1 MSNDAKQLVERCA
14 DMYAASGDAIDWIR
28 DVRDTSQRL
37 ESDSEGLTLKLR
49 KVRNLVRRLG
59 RASSMPMSVGF
70 FGISQAGK
78 SYLISALAADEQG
91 HLETQLDDKRLDFI
105 EHVDPGGKG
114 GEATG
119 LVTRFTRHG
128 VDSPSGYPI
137 QLTLFSEVDLIKVL
151 GNAFFND
158 FDHTKL
164 AYEND
169 PASIRGNI
177 LSGLEKRRRQEQVP
191 GVTEDD
197 VVDLMEYFQKRFPK
211 LMEPLSGDFW
221 PTAIDLA
228 PRLLPDDR
236 AQLFSV
242 LWGGIDELSEAYLML
257 RGALEALGHAEYCYC
272 PLGVLVNETE
282 SGDLSKSQS
291 IMSVDILDRL
301 GKDHADQIEVIPV
314 GVTGEMSE
322 ACGIPR
328 SVLAALT
335 TELRFV
341 LAEPPAASIVEN
353 VDLLDF
359 PGYRGRLNVT
369 DINQVSADADSEG
382 GAIAQLFLRGKVA
395 CLFERYTDD
404 QEMNVLVLCTPSDK
418 QSDVND
424 IGPVLDT
431 WIAATQGSNPEVRA
445 RRLPGLAWAMTRF
458 DMRIDSML
466 QDSAENTRG
475 AWAKMMK
482 MVLERFKQ
490 FEWIDSWGPD
500 QPFNNT
506 YVVRKPKLVTKW
518 LSLEGENET
527 DISENWKGQLDLMKE
542 TFVAD
547 PMVQKHFVDASLA
560 WDAMV
565 KLNDGGITQLAEYL
579 TQAARIELKLE
590 RIKEQLDEETV
601 DLVEQRLGA
610 YFQKEGAAE
619 VGQKQELVKAVTTD
633 LRTPK
638 KLARFGELLR
648 AMQPSVEQ
656 LRARYLRIGEAPN
669 EASGEVATAE
679 DETVSDDD
687 GDMLFGLDDLVV
699 LPDTESAAD
708 TQVVSSVSIGA
719 AQFAK
724 AAMRD
729 WTTQLRGLSD
739 NADLMH
745 FLAADPKILQSLTD
759 ELITG
764 ANRLNIERQI
774 IESIQDAEERV
785 AATRGSLVERQV
797 MTTANCINDFVDYL
811 GISAMEVAE
820 RPTSTLGGQRRVFEP
835 PAEIPLGT
843 LPDLPAK
850 PINFSGLF
858 IIDWLDAFGQMAVE
872 NAGHSAGREIS
883 AEQNERLGQI
893 LAQMKRGTAITD
905 T

>member
-1 MSNDAKQLVERCA
+1 MSTDAKQLVARCA
-14 DMYAASGDAIDWIR
+14 DIHAAAGDAIGWIG
-28 DVRDTSQRL
+28 DVRKTSQRL
-37 ESDSEGLTLKLR
+37 DSDSDGLIIKLR

-59 RASSMPMSVGF
+59 RAAARPMSVGF

-78 SYLISALAADEQG
+78 SYLISALAAGGNG
-91 HLETQLDDKRLDFI
+91 HLETLLDNQQLDFI

-119 LVTRFTRHG
+119 LVTRFTRRA
-128 VDSPSGYPI
+128 VDAPPGYPI
-137 QLTLFSEVDLIKVL
+137 QLTLFAEVDLVKVL

-164 AYEND
+164 SYDND
-169 PASIRGNI
+169 PESIRSKV
-177 LSGLEKRRRQEQVP
+177 LSGLEKRRRQQPVS
-191 GVTEDD
+191 GMTEDD
-197 VVDLMEYFQKRFPK
+197 VVDLMEYFQKRFPT
-211 LMEPLSGDFW
+211 LMKPLLGDFW

-242 LWGGIDELSEAYLML
+242 LWGGIEEMSEAYLML
-257 RGALEALGHAEYCYC
+257 RGALEEVEHAELCYC
-272 PLGVLVNETE
+272 PISVLVHASE
-282 SGDLSKSQS
+282 SGGLSKSKS
-291 IMSVDILDRL
+291 IMNVDILDRL
-301 GKDHADQIEVIPV
+301 GKDHADLIEVIPV
-314 GVTGEMSE
+314 ASDGTMGRARGV
-322 ACGIPR
+322 PR
-328 SVLAALT
+328 SILAAVT

-341 LAEPPAASIVEN
+341 LAEPPAVSTVEH

-359 PGYRGRLNVT
+359 PGYRGRLSVT
-369 DINQVSADADSEG
+369 DINQVSDQENQGS
-382 GAIAQLFLRGKVA
+382 AIAQLILRGKVA

-431 WIAATQGSNPEVRA
+431 WIAATQGEKPEIRA

-466 QDSAENTRG
+466 QDSLENARG

-490 FEWIDSWGPD
+490 FEWVDSWGSD

-506 YVVRKPKLVTKW
+506 YIVRKPKMETKW

-527 DISENWKGQLDLMKE
+527 GVKESKSGQIGLLKE
-542 TFVAD
+542 TFIGD
-547 PMVQKHFVDASLA
+547 DTVQKHFVDPALA

-565 KLNDGGITQLAEYL
+565 KLNDGGITRLADYL
-579 TQAARIELKLE
+579 AGAARIELKLE
-590 RIKEQLDEETV
+590 RIREQLDEETRDV
-601 DLVEQRLGA
+601 AEQRLGA

-619 VGQKQELVKAVTTD
+619 LEQKQRIVKAVQAD

-638 KLARFGELLR
+638 RLARFGELLKSL
-648 AMQPSVEQ
+648 QPSTEQ
-656 LRARYLRIGEAPN
+656 LRARYLRIGEVPVEESDAAAN
-669 EASGEVATAE
+669 GAQKAVVE
-679 DETVSDDD
+679 DEEE
-687 GDMLFGLDDLVV
+687 GLFGLDDLVV
-699 LPDTESAAD
+699 LPDAGPASAAPAVANLS
-708 TQVVSSVSIGA
+708 TGA

-745 FLAADPKILQSLTD
+745 FLAADTKIIRNLTD

-764 ANRLNIERQI
+764 ASRLKVEQRIVEH
-774 IESIQDAEERV
+774 IQEAEERTS
-785 AATRGSLVERQV
+785 AKRSSLVERQV

-811 GISAMEVAE
+811 GVSALPVNERSASTVAPQRKVFQPPVEVPIGKLPE
-820 RPTSTLGGQRRVFEP
+820 LP
-835 PAEIPLGT
+835 P
-843 LPDLPAK
+843 K

-858 IIDWLDAFGQMAVE
+858 IVDWLDAFARLAID
-872 NAGHSAGREIS
+872 NAGHSAGREITP
-883 AEQNERLGQI
+883 EQNERLGQI
-893 LAQMKRGTAITD
+893 LAQMKRGAAVSAE
-905 T
+905 

>member
-1 MSNDAKQLVERCA
+1 MNTDAKQLVDRCA

-28 DVRDTSQRL
+28 DVRTTSQRL
-37 ESDSEGLTLKLR
+37 ESDSDGLILKLR

-59 RASSMPMSVGF
+59 RAASRPMSVGF

-78 SYLISALAADEQG
+78 SYLISALAANESG
-91 HLETQLDDKRLDFI
+91 HLETKLDDKRLDFI

-119 LVTRFTRHG
+119 LVTRFTRHA
-128 VDSPSGYPI
+128 VDSPPGYPI
-137 QLTLFSEVDLIKVL
+137 QLKLFSEVDLIKVL

-164 AYEND
+164 IYEND
-169 PASIRGNI
+169 PASIRSNV
-177 LSGLEKRRRQEQVP
+177 LSGLEKRRRQQPVP

-211 LMEPLSGDFW
+211 LMEPLNGDFW

-236 AQLFSV
+236 ARLFSV
-242 LWGGIDELSEAYLML
+242 LWGGIEELSEAYLML

-272 PLGVLVNETE
+272 PLEVLVHETE
-282 SGDLSKSQS
+282 SGGLSKSQS

-301 GKDHADQIEVIPV
+301 GKDHADLIEVIPV
-314 GVTGEMSE
+314 NAEDEMSE
-322 ACGIPR
+322 ACGVAR
-328 SVLAALT
+328 SVLATLT

-341 LAEPPAASIVEN
+341 LAEPPAASTVEN

-382 GAIAQLFLRGKVA
+382 SAVAQLILRGKVA

-431 WIAATQGSNPEVRA
+431 WIAATQGDNPEVRA

-466 QDSAENTRG
+466 QDSSENTRV

-500 QPFNNT
+500 QAFSNT
-506 YVVRKPKLVTKW
+506 YVVRKPKMVTKW
-518 LSLEGENET
+518 LSLEGENEI
-527 DISENWKGQLDLMKE
+527 DIADSWKGQLSLLKE
-542 TFVAD
+542 TFIAD
-547 PMVQKHFVDASLA
+547 PIVQKHFVDPSVA
-560 WDAMV
+560 WEAMV
-565 KLNDGGITQLAEYL
+565 KLNDGGITRLAEYL
-579 TQAARIELKLE
+579 ASAARIELKLE
-590 RIKEQLDEETV
+590 RIREQLDEEMV
-601 DLVEQRLGA
+601 DIAEQRLGA

-619 VGQKQELVKAVTTD
+619 VEQKQALVKGVTTD

-638 KLARFGELLR
+638 KLARFGELLW

-656 LRARYLRIGEAPN
+656 LRARYLRTGEALT
-669 EASGEVATAE
+669 EETEDMAAAE
-679 DETVSDDD
+679 DEAVSDD
-687 GDMLFGLDDLVV
+687 GDMLFGLDDLVA
-699 LPDTESAAD
+699 LPDAGPAAGS
-708 TQVVSSVSIGA
+708 QAVSSVSASA

-745 FLAADPKILQSLTD
+745 FLAADPKIVQSLTD

-764 ANRLNIERQI
+764 ASRLNIEHQI
-774 IESIQDAEERV
+774 IESIQDAEDRV

-797 MTTANCINDFVDYL
+797 MTTANCINDYVDYL
-811 GISAMEVAE
+811 GISTMQVAE
-820 RPTSTLGGQRRVFEP
+820 RPISTVGAQRRMFEP
-835 PAEIPLGT
+835 PAKIPIGT
-843 LPDLPAK
+843 LPDLPPK
-850 PINFSGLF
+850 PTNFSGLF
-858 IIDWLDAFGQMAVE
+858 IIDWLDAFGRMAIE

-883 AEQNERLGQI
+883 SEQNERLGQI
-893 LAQMKRGTAITD
+893 LAQMKRNAAITG

>member
-1 MSNDAKQLVERCA
+1 MSADAKQLVERCA
-14 DMYAASGDAIDWIR
+14 DMYAASGDAIEWIR
-28 DVRDTSQRL
+28 DVRNTSQRL
-37 ESDSEGLTLKLR
+37 ESDSDGLILKLR
-49 KVRNLVRRLG
+49 KLRNLVRRLG
-59 RASSMPMSVGF
+59 RAASRPMSVGF

-78 SYLISALAADEQG
+78 SYLISALAAGENG
-91 HLETQLDDKRLDFI
+91 HLETQLDARRLDFI

-128 VDSPSGYPI
+128 VDSPPGYPI
-137 QLTLFSEVDLIKVL
+137 QLTLFAEVDLIKVL

-164 AYEND
+164 SYDND
-169 PASIRGNI
+169 PASVRSNV
-177 LSGLEKRRRQEQVP
+177 LSALEKRRRQSPVS

-211 LMEPLSGDFW
+211 LMEPLNGDYW

-236 AQLFSV
+236 ARLFSV
-242 LWGGIDELSEAYLML
+242 LWGGIEELSEAYLLL
-257 RGALEALGHAEYCYC
+257 RGALETLGLAEYCYC
-272 PLGVLVNETE
+272 PLGVLVNETDAGE
-282 SGDLSKSQS
+282 LSKSQS

-301 GKDHADQIEVIPV
+301 GKDHADLIEVIPV
-314 GVTGEMSE
+314 VGEADSAEPCGV
-322 ACGIPR
+322 AR

-341 LAEPPAASIVEN
+341 LAEPPAASTVES

-369 DINQVSADADSEG
+369 DINQVAADADSEG
-382 GAIAQLFLRGKVA
+382 SAVAQLILRGKVA

-424 IGPVLDT
+424 IGPVLDA
-431 WIAATQGSNPEVRA
+431 WIGATQGDTPEKRA
-445 RRLPGLAWAMTRF
+445 NRLAGLAWAMTRF

-466 QDSAENTRG
+466 QDSAENTRV

-490 FEWIDSWGPD
+490 FEWIDAWGPGKA
-500 QPFNNT
+500 FSNT
-506 YVVRKPKLVTKW
+506 YVVRKPKMVTKW
-518 LSLEGENET
+518 LTLEGESEI
-527 DISENWKGQLDLMKE
+527 DIADSWKGQVDLLKE
-542 TFVAD
+542 TFIAD
-547 PMVQKHFVDASLA
+547 DTVQKHFVDPAVA

-565 KLNDGGITQLAEYL
+565 RLNDGGITRLAEYL
-579 TQAARIELKLE
+579 AGAARIELKLN
-590 RIKEQLDEETV
+590 RIQEQLDEETDDV
-601 DLVEQRLGA
+601 AEKRLGA

-619 VGQKQELVKAVTTD
+619 VEQKQALVKAINAD
-633 LRTPK
+633 LRTPR
-638 KLARFGELLR
+638 KLARFGELLA

-656 LRARYLRIGEAPN
+656 LRARYLRVGEAQEEPL
-669 EASGEVATAE
+669 GEQAAAV
-679 DETVSDDD
+679 DEPADDD
-687 GDMLFGLDDLVV
+687 ADALFGLDDLVV
-699 LPDTESAAD
+699 LPDAQPSAGSPVA
-708 TQVVSSVSIGA
+708 SSVSTSA
-719 AQFAK
+719 TQFAK

-729 WTTQLRGLSD
+729 WTTQLRALSD
-739 NADLMH
+739 NTDLMH
-745 FLAADPKILQSLTD
+745 FLAADPKIVQSLTD

-764 ANRLNIERQI
+764 ANRLDVEREI
-774 IESIQDAEERV
+774 IDSIQDAEERV
-785 AATRGSLVERQV
+785 SATRSSLVERQV

-811 GISAMEVAE
+811 GISALPVDE
-820 RPTSTLGGQRRVFEP
+820 RPPSTVGAQRHVFEP
-835 PAEIPLGT
+835 PVEIPVGK
-843 LPDLPAK
+843 LPQLPPK

-858 IIDWLDAFGQMAVE
+858 ILDWLDAFARLAVD
-872 NAGHSAGREIS
+872 NAGHSAGREITP
-883 AEQNERLGQI
+883 EQNERLGQI
-893 LAQMKRGTAITD
+893 LAQMKRGAAIANP
-905 T
+905 

>member
-1 MSNDAKQLVERCA
+1 MSNEAQQLVDRCA
-14 DMYAASGDAIDWIR
+14 DMYAAAGDAIEWID
-28 DVRDTSQRL
+28 DVRSTSQRL
-37 ESDSEGLTLKLR
+37 DSDSEGLILKLR

-59 RASSMPMSVGF
+59 RAASRPMSVGF

-78 SYLISALAADEQG
+78 SYLISALAAGANG
-91 HLETQLDDKRLDFI
+91 HLETQLDERRLDFI

-119 LVTRFTRHG
+119 LVTRFTRRP
-128 VDSPSGYPI
+128 VDAPRGHPI

-164 AYEND
+164 AYDND
-169 PASIRGNI
+169 PASVRSKV
-177 LSGLEKRRRQEQVP
+177 LSDLEKRRRQQPVP
-191 GVTEDD
+191 GIDADD
-197 VVDLMEYFQKRFPK
+197 VVDLMEYFRKRFPN
-211 LMEPLSGDFW
+211 LMAPLLGDYW
-221 PTAIDLA
+221 PSAIDLA
-228 PRLLPDDR
+228 PNLLPADR

-242 LWGGIDELSEAYLML
+242 LWGGIGEMSEAYLML
-257 RGALEALGHAEYCYC
+257 CGALEKLGHAEFCYC

-282 SGDLSKSQS
+282 SGGLSKSQS

-301 GKDHADQIEVIPV
+301 GKDHADLIEVVPV
-314 GVTGEMSE
+314 AADGSMAEVCGV
-322 ACGIPR
+322 PR
-328 SVLAALT
+328 SLLAALT

-341 LAEPPAASIVEN
+341 LAEPPAASTVEN

-369 DINQVSADADSEG
+369 DISQVSDDAESEG
-382 GAIAQLFLRGKVA
+382 SAIAQLILRGKVA

-431 WIAATQGSNPEVRA
+431 WINATQGEKPEKREH
-445 RRLPGLAWAMTRF
+445 RLPGLAWAMTRF

-466 QDSAENTRG
+466 QDSRENTEV

-490 FEWIDSWGPD
+490 FEWIDDWGPS
-500 QPFNNT
+500 QPFSNT
-506 YVVRKPKLVTKW
+506 YVVRKPKMVTKW
-518 LSLEGENET
+518 LTLDGEDET
-527 DISENWKGQLDLMKE
+527 DIAGNWQGQVELLKE
-542 TFVAD
+542 TFIAD
-547 PMVQKHFVDASLA
+547 PTVQKHFADPGLA

-565 KLNDGGITQLAEYL
+565 RLNDGGITRLAEYL
-579 TQAARIELKLE
+579 AGAARIEVKLE
-590 RIKEQLDEETV
+590 RIREQLDDETREV
-601 DLVEQRLGA
+601 AEQRLGA

-619 VGQKQELVKAVTTD
+619 VEQKQAVIKAVTGD

-638 KLARFGELLR
+638 KLARFGELLK
-648 AMQPSVEQ
+648 ALQPSLEQ
-656 LRARYLRIGEAPN
+656 LRARYLRLGETKPETTDNA
-669 EASGEVATAE
+669 AAE
-679 DETVSDDD
+679 DAAADEDDHD
-687 GDMLFGLDDLVV
+687 ALFGLDDLVV
-699 LPDTESAAD
+699 LPGGGESTDSPAV
-708 TQVVSSVSIGA
+708 TSVSTGA

-729 WTTQLRGLSD
+729 WTSQLRGLSD

-745 FLAADPKILQSLTD
+745 FLAADPKIVQSLTD

-764 ANRLNIERQI
+764 ANRLRVESRI
-774 IESIQDAEERV
+774 IEDIQEAEERT

-797 MTTANCINDFVDYL
+797 MTAANCINDFVDYL
-811 GISAMEVAE
+811 GMSTIAVAE
-820 RPTSTLGGQRRVFEP
+820 RPVSTVAAKHHVFEP
-835 PAEIPLGT
+835 PAAVAVDK
-843 LPDLPAK
+843 LPQLPPK

-858 IIDWLDAFGQMAVE
+858 IVDWLDAFGRLAVD
-872 NAGHSAGREIS
+872 NAGHSAGREITP
-883 AEQNERLGQI
+883 EQNERLGTI
-893 LAQMKRGTAITD
+893 LAQMKRGAAISAA
-905 T
+905 

>member
-1 MSNDAKQLVERCA
+1 MNNDATQLVERCA
-14 DMYAASGDAIDWIR
+14 GIFSAAGDAIDWIR
-28 DVRDTSQRL
+28 DVRATSQRL
-37 ESDSEGLTLKLR
+37 ESDSDGLTLKLR

-59 RASSMPMSVGF
+59 RAASRPMSVGF

-78 SYLISALAADEQG
+78 SYLISALAAGENG
-91 HLETQLDDKRLDFI
+91 HLETKLDNRRLDFI

-119 LVTRFTRHG
+119 LVTRFTRHAS
-128 VDSPSGYPI
+128 DSPPGFPI

-164 AYEND
+164 TYEND
-169 PASIRGNI
+169 PASIRSKI
-177 LSGLEKRRRQEQVP
+177 LSGLEKRRRQQPVA

-197 VVDLMEYFQKRFPK
+197 VVDLMDYFQKRFPK

-301 GKDHADQIEVIPV
+301 GKDHADLIEVLPV
-314 GVTGEMSE
+314 GAGGAMSE
-322 ACGIPR
+322 ACGVPR

-341 LAEPPAASIVEN
+341 LSEPPAASTVEN

-382 GAIAQLFLRGKVA
+382 SAIAQLFLRGKVA

-431 WIAATQGSNPEVRA
+431 WIAATQGDNPEVRA

-466 QDSAENTRG
+466 QDSAENTRV

-490 FEWIDSWGPD
+490 FEWIDSWGTD
-500 QPFNNT
+500 QAFSNT
-506 YVVRKPKLVTKW
+506 YVVRKPKMVTKW
-518 LSLEGENET
+518 LSLDGENET
-527 DISENWKGQLDLMKE
+527 DISDNWKAQVALLKE

-547 PMVQKHFVDASLA
+547 PTVQRHFVDPSVA

-565 KLNDGGITQLAEYL
+565 KLNDGGITRLAEYL
-579 TQAARIELKLE
+579 AGTARIELKLE
-590 RIKEQLDEETV
+590 RIREQLDEETDEV
-601 DLVEQRLGA
+601 AEQRLGV

-619 VGQKQELVKAVTTD
+619 LEQKQALVKAVTTD

-638 KLARFGELLR
+638 KLARFGELLKT
-648 AMQPSVEQ
+648 MQPSVEQ
-656 LRARYLRIGEAPN
+656 LRARYLRIGEAPDEETEDVAAAADGM
-669 EASGEVATAE
+669 EA
-679 DETVSDDD
+679 DD
-687 GDMLFGLDDLVV
+687 GDGLFGLDDLVV
-699 LPDTESAAD
+699 LPDAELAAGTSAA
-708 TQVVSSVSIGA
+708 SSVSTSA

-729 WTTQLRGLSD
+729 WTTQLRGLCD
-739 NADLMH
+739 NGDLMH
-745 FLAADPKILQSLTD
+745 FLAADPKIVQSLTD

-764 ANRLNIERQI
+764 ANRLNIEHQI
-774 IESIQDAEERV
+774 IEGIQDAEERV

-811 GISAMEVAE
+811 GISTIQVDE
-820 RPTSTLGGQRRVFEP
+820 RPTSTVGAQRCVFEP
-835 PAEIPLGT
+835 PAEIPIGS
-843 LPDLPAK
+843 LPDLPPK
-850 PINFSGLF
+850 PVNFSGLF
-858 IIDWLDAFGQMAVE
+858 ILDWLDAFARLAVD

-883 AEQNERLGQI
+883 PEQNERLGQI
-893 LAQMKRGTAITD
+893 LAQMKRGAAIAGT
-905 T
+905 